1 MERTRERGNLRS
13 VRPMRTFLTAL
24 LGLVIIASL
33 LALDNYLFQ
42 RWLGLSHWQWYL
54 ANGGLISA
62 GLAIFS
68 IAWGDLNKHTGL
80 ISAHPLDYLGSQLQL
95 VGLPLVSFGAQ
106 FRSAPGDRYRPS
118 LLDTLLSI
126 PLVLLLIVFCFVYLL
141 VIVPP
146 QYLVFLLC
154 GAPAR
159 VIAASSR
166 KVAARMQGGQV
177 MVEELQGDQ
186 KEPENWWN
194 AGMNQKPVTITTL
207 FSVLFFIT
215 LKIFIP

>member
-1 MERTRERGNLRS
+1 
-13 VRPMRTFLTAL
+13 MRTFLTAL
-24 LGLVIIASL
+24 LGLVIIAAL

-54 ANGGLISA
+54 ANGSLISA
-62 GLAIFS
+62 VLAIFS

-80 ISAHPLDYLGSQLQL
+80 ISAHPLDYIGSQLQL
-95 VGLPLVSFGAQ
+95 VGLPLLSLGAQ
-106 FRSAPGDRYRPS
+106 FSPDPGGPGRRS
-118 LLDTLLSI
+118 LLDLLLSI

-146 QYLVFLLC
+146 QYFVFLLC

-159 VIAASSR
+159 IIAKSSR
-166 KVAARMQGGQV
+166 RVAAQMRGSQV
-177 MVEELQGDQ
+177 TVEETPAGQAA
-186 KEPENWWN
+186 PEDWWN

-215 LKIFIP
+215 LKIFVP

>member
-1 MERTRERGNLRS
+1 MVGPPKAGTL
-13 VRPMRTFLTAL
+13 RTFLTAL
-24 LGLVIIASL
+24 LALVIIASL

-54 ANGGLISA
+54 ANGSLISA

-68 IAWGDLNKHTGL
+68 VAWGDLNKNAGL
-80 ISAHPLDYLGSQLQL
+80 ISARPLDYIGAQLQL

-106 FRSAPGDRYRPS
+106 FRSAPGDRYRAS

-146 QYLVFLLC
+146 QYFVFLLC

-159 VIAASSR
+159 VIGNPAAGSPR
-166 KVAARMQGGQV
+166 GCRAARHGGGDASRPGSAGG
-177 MVEELQGDQ
+177 MVECRN
-186 KEPENWWN
+186 EPE
-194 AGMNQKPVTITTL
+194 AGHHHHVIL
-207 FSVLFFIT
+207 GAVLHHAENIRG
-215 LKIFIP
+215 LSAR

>member
-1 MERTRERGNLRS
+1 MVGPPKAGTL
-13 VRPMRTFLTAL
+13 RTFLTAL
-24 LGLVIIASL
+24 LALVIIASL

-54 ANGGLISA
+54 ANGSLISA

-68 IAWGDLNKHTGL
+68 VAWGDLNKNAGL
-80 ISAHPLDYLGSQLQL
+80 ISARPLDYIGAQLQL

-106 FRSAPGDRYRPS
+106 FRSAPGDRYRAS

-146 QYLVFLLC
+146 QYFVFLLC

-159 VIAASSR
+159 IIAKSSSG
-166 KVAARMQGGQV
+166 VAARMQGSQV
-177 MVEELQGDQ
+177 TVEETPAGQAA
-186 KEPENWWN
+186 PEDWWN

-215 LKIFIP
+215 LKIFVP